1 MAAFSMNDT
10 GGGGFNKLLFRLPVD
25 FSRRSERIIAGVQG
39 WR

>member
-10 GGGGFNKLLFRLPVD
+10 GGGGFNKLLFRQPVD
-25 FSRRSERIIAGVQG
+25 FSRRSERIIAGVPG